1 MIPYNSITA
10 ILIITAASLA
20 VIALHVVSV
29 FASERAGR
37 IAAVVNIALH
47 ALLVIPALFLSDPDG
62 VPIELD
68 AVALFYMMSLAVYT
82 LCYFLSCALARWRER
97 RALRPVREEAECDL

>member
-10 ILIITAASLA
+10 ILLITAASLA
-20 VIALHVVSV
+20 IIALHVLSV
-29 FASERAGR
+29 FASERCGR
-37 IAAVVNIALH
+37 IALFVNIALH

-82 LCYFLSCALARWRER
+82 VCYFSSDALERWRER
-97 RALRPVREEAECDL
+97 RALRPVREEAERDL

>member
-68 AVALFYMMSLAVYT
+68 AVALFYMTSLAVYT
-82 LCYFLSCALARWRER
+82 VCCFVHDALEKRSERLSAS
-97 RALRPVREEAECDL
+97 PKREEADCDL